1 MQKTIPVW
9 DIWVRLG
16 HWLIV
21 LGILFQQIS
30 GGDTA
35 YIDAHATVG
44 ILLGG
49 WVLFRILWGFI
60 GPKYARFSSFPPP
73 NPIRATESLKRVLMR
88 QPEKVPGHSAIGGLA
103 VYLFLTL
110 IVLTALTG
118 MSSSDDILFDGPLA
132 PLIPATMVSLAGT
145 IHPILSELLL
155 IIIGIH
161 LIAITWH
168 VAVMKEPL
176 IRGMLSGRKPAF
188 GQEAGDPHAFSSGI
202 FIRGLIFLSLI
213 LSFTYGIVGIYLGW

>member
-16 HWLIV
+16 HWSIV
-21 LGILFQQIS
+21 LGIVFQQIS
-30 GGDTA
+30 GGDA
-35 YIDAHATVG
+35 EYIDVHATVG

-49 WVLFRILWGFI
+49 SVLFRILWGFI

-73 NPIRATESLKRVLMR
+73 HPIRAKESLKRVLTR

-103 VYLFLTL
+103 VYLFLML
-110 IVLTALTG
+110 IFLTALTG

-132 PLIPATMVSLAGT
+132 PLIPAAMVSLAGT
-145 IHPILSELLL
+145 IHPILSDLLL
-155 IIIGIH
+155 AIIGVH

-168 VAVMKEPL
+168 VTVMKEPL
-176 IRGMLSGRKPAF
+176 IRGMLTGRKPAF
-188 GQEAGDPHAFSSGI
+188 EQEPGDPHAFSSVI
-202 FIRGLIFLSLI
+202 FLKGLIYSL
-213 LSFTYGIVGIYLGW
+213 LTLGLTYGIIGIYLRW

>member
-1 MQKTIPVW
+1 MQKMIPVW

-21 LGILFQQIS
+21 VGFFFQQIS
-30 GGDTA
+30 GGDTE

-44 ILLGG
+44 ILLAG
-49 WVLFRILWGFI
+49 WVLFRILWGII

-73 NPIRATESLKRVLMR
+73 NPTRASKSLKRVLVR
-88 QPEKVPGHSAIGGLA
+88 QSEKVPGHSAIGGAA

-110 IVLTALTG
+110 IALTALTG

-132 PLIPATMVSLAGT
+132 SLLPAATVSLAST
-145 IHPILSELLL
+145 IHPILSDLLL
-155 IIIGIH
+155 IIVGIH

-168 VAVMKEPL
+168 VTIMKEPL
-176 IRGMLSGRKPAF
+176 IRGMLTGRKPAF
-188 GQEAGDPHAFSSGI
+188 DQEPGNPHAFSRVI
-202 FIRGLIFLSLI
+202 FMRGLISSLTI
-213 LSFTYGIVGIYLGW
+213 LGFTYGILGLYLGW

>member
-30 GGDTA
+30 GGDA
-35 YIDAHATVG
+35 DYIDAHATVG

-103 VYLFLTL
+103 VGETQREMFEVLDGIKDNLPIDRPRYLMGVGTP
-110 IVLTALTG
+110 
-118 MSSSDDILFDGPLA
+118 SDILGAVKRGIDMFDCVLP
-132 PLIPATMVSLAGT
+132 T
-145 IHPILSELLL
+145 
-155 IIIGIH
+155 
-161 LIAITWH
+161 
-168 VAVMKEPL
+168 
-176 IRGMLSGRKPAF
+176 RSGRTGLAF
-188 GQEAGDPHAFSSGI
+188 TWNGRIQ
-202 FIRGLIFLSLI
+202 IRNSEN
-213 LSFTYGIVGIYLGW
+213 

>member
-1 MQKTIPVW
+1 MIYQAMKHTCGLKMQKTIPVW

-49 WVLFRILWGFI
+49 WVLFRVLWGFI
-60 GPKYARFSSFPPP
+60 GSKYARFSSFPPP
-73 NPIRATESLKRVLMR
+73 NPSAQRRVLKGFLMR
-88 QPEKVPGHSAIGGLA
+88 QPDKVPGHSAIGGLA

-110 IVLTALTG
+110 IILTALTG

-132 PLIPATMVSLAGT
+132 PLITGY
-145 IHPILSELLL
+145 H
-155 IIIGIH
+155 G
-161 LIAITWH
+161 
-168 VAVMKEPL
+168 
-176 IRGMLSGRKPAF
+176 KPRRYYP
-188 GQEAGDPHAFSSGI
+188 PHFE
-202 FIRGLIFLSLI
+202 
-213 LSFTYGIVGIYLGW
+213 